1 MAAMKG
7 DFRKQQAT
15 PYHMNP
21 NVPYIK
27 NPKPVAN
34 DLLRELLT
42 APGGL
47 DKMNQQQQYGKLVEM
62 RQRQAMVDRS
72 DGAMR
77 EHQRLTQ
84 DMTEAQRLALQT
96 PGNVAGVPA
105 AVQAAVRNAMARQ
118 KRDLEDASM
127 QVQSR
132 PVRMS
137 MHGPVVGASNVGA
150 RLLQPDAVVNNAD
163 ANRMRNEFQRGIATG
178 VGQEQR
184 RQAGKGR
191 GRGRG

>member
-1 MAAMKG
+1 MKPTG
-7 DFRKQQAT
+7 PEGT

-27 NPKPVAN
+27 NPKPAAN
-34 DLLRELLT
+34 DLLRELMT

-77 EHQRLTQ
+77 EYQRLTQ
-84 DMTEAQRLALQT
+84 NLTDEQRAGLK
-96 PGNVAGVPA
+96 GRGDVDGVPRM
-105 AVQAAVRNAMARQ
+105 VQEAVRAATARQ
-118 KRDLEDASM
+118 KRELEDAGA

-132 PVRMS
+132 A
-137 MHGPVVGASNVGA
+137 VGRGDQGIPTVGGAANVGA
-150 RLLQPDAVVNNAD
+150 RPVTSDSVIVDREGN
-163 ANRMRNEFQRGIATG
+163 FQRAYGMGRNAG
-178 VGQEQR
+178 VRQER
-184 RQAGKGR
+184 ERAAGR